1 MINCV
6 VIDFNAFVPKNT
18 FATYLYPWGSAYVI
32 SFLLTT
38 STLERR
44 HIFITMFLKLESYLE
59 HMRMRID
66 PSRILGAN
74 ATAKFLRVFPKN
86 EVHAFY
92 SNMFKQLNQSVI
104 DDNIHP
110 KT

>member
-1 MINCV
+1 M

-59 HMRMRID
+59 HAYAHRSFWNPWCERNCEVSKGF
-66 PSRILGAN
+66 PQKRCTCILQKN
-74 ATAKFLRVFPKN
+74 VQTVKPKC
-86 EVHAFY
+86 H
-92 SNMFKQLNQSVI
+92 
-104 DDNIHP
+104 
-110 KT
+110 